1 MVIIQI
7 LHKGAINCLQNR
19 QNWKQYFKII
29 KPMRKD
35 LKPLSMIYNEK
46 SGFHANKKEDIYEQ
60 LMTIWSAH
68 GFEIQV
74 FDIGSEPNIET
85 LMKKVFERHQRYDH
99 KGVVVAAGGDGTL
112 NAVASQMLHQKIPMG
127 ILPLGTFNYVARVLN
142 IPLDILEA
150 AEVIATGTPRA
161 SHVACINDQ
170 IYLNNASLGLYP
182 LFIKKR
188 EDYNRKFGRFTLNA
202 YTSGLDV
209 LIRDRKELKLEVEV
223 DGQKYPV
230 KTPLIFF
237 GNNQLQLKEMKLKI
251 AKCAEV
257 GEIAGVVIA
266 KGDKLTLFKTL
277 VQTIRGQ
284 LDQASDVYSFGAQSV
299 IVYSKKPKLTVAVD
313 GEIVSMSTPLKL
325 HVEKNA
331 LNIMVPYVAASV

>member
-1 MVIIQI
+1 MQ
-7 LHKGAINCLQNR
+7 AA
-19 QNWKQYFKII
+19 
-29 KPMRKD
+29 

-46 SGFHANKKEDIYEQ
+46 SGFHASHHDEIYEK
-60 LMTIWSAH
+60 LMTLWTSH

-74 FDIGSEPNIET
+74 FDIGSEPDIQS
-85 LMKKVFERHQRYDH
+85 LMKKVFQRHEKYHTQ
-99 KGVVVAAGGDGTL
+99 GVIVAAGGDGTL
-112 NAVASQMLHQKIPMG
+112 NAVASQMLKQQIPMG
-127 ILPLGTFNYVARVLN
+127 ILPMGTFNYVARVLH

-150 AEVIATGTPRA
+150 AEVIATGEQRA

-188 EDYNRKFGRFTLNA
+188 EEYNRKFGRFPLNA

-209 LIRDRKELKLEVEV
+209 LIRDWKELKLEVEV
-223 DGQKYPV
+223 DGKKYPV

-237 GNNQLQLKEMKLKI
+237 GNNQLQLEELKLKVS
-251 AKCAEV
+251 KCAEL

-277 VQTIRGQ
+277 FQTIRGK
-284 LDQASDVYSFGAQSV
+284 LEQASDVYSFGAQKV
-299 IVYSKKPKLTVAVD
+299 TVYSPKPKLTVALD
-313 GEIVSMSTPLKL
+313 GEIVSMSTPLHL

-331 LNIMVPYVAASV
+331 LNIMVPHAATSV